1 MGTQYAKDNLSSSNN
16 NLHIDTDS
24 QTAIKAIIGQN
35 RESYHKNTKRNV
47 WENLMRMC
55 QMIHTIKL
63 VYCPVHKGILDNE
76 TADSLTKVASKKAKY
91 LLNLTCQNKRTNIWH
106 YKNGKGEEK
115 IRNTTNI
122 NKCCH
127 IIIQ

>member
-24 QTAIKAIIGQN
+24 QAAIKAIIGQS
-35 RESYHKNTKRNV
+35 RESYHKNTKRNI

-55 QMIHTIKL
+55 QMIDKIKL

-91 LLNLTCQNKRTNIWH
+91 LLKLTCQNKQSKQTLTLQKW
-106 YKNGKGEEK
+106 
-115 IRNTTNI
+115 
-122 NKCCH
+122 
-127 IIIQ
+127 